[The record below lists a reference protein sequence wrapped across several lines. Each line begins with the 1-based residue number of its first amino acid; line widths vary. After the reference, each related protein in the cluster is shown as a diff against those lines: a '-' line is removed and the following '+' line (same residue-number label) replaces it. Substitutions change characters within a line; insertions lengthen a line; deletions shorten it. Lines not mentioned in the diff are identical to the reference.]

1 MASRWLLS
9 GFVGFFIG
17 FGFPWIRTCRPFM
30 SDDQASTHVVPDQ
43 SRLQEE
49 RLQEEDQTY
58 TQVVPD
64 EPRLQEKTVPEEGQ
78 AQPSRL
84 HYEGLQL
91 YSQPASPDEVWK
103 SLKKLSKDSQIQLK
117 HYPGFLGPYKA
128 YADMSGLEFSLL
140 YLSGLKETDSLL
152 DIGCG
157 ALRLGRVVLP
167 YLLPGKY
174 HCIEPNSWLVREA
187 LHYEIGEQ
195 ILWLKQPK
203 FAFND
208 KFQAPLADST
218 FNFLI
223 AQSIFSH
230 TGLDMFEGAMKKIKG
245 HMTDASVFLLTFVR
259 GGRWPDCRISKG
271 WIYPGCCVMTDEAI
285 QQVATRHELFAVP
298 LKWRHDRQQWWAWCL
313 YSSKAKCNNLE
324 SIIPHV
330 PHV

>member
-1 MASRWLLS
+1 MIKHPPTSW
-9 GFVGFFIG
+9 
-17 FGFPWIRTCRPFM
+17 
-30 SDDQASTHVVPDQ
+30 
-43 SRLQEE
+43 
-49 RLQEEDQTY
+49 
-58 TQVVPD
+58 
-64 EPRLQEKTVPEEGQ
+64 
-78 AQPSRL
+78 
-84 HYEGLQL
+84 
-91 YSQPASPDEVWK
+91 
-103 SLKKLSKDSQIQLK
+103 KKLSKGSQIQLK
-117 HYPGFLGPYKA
+117 HYRGFVGPYKA

-259 GGRWPDCRISKG
+259 GGRWPNCRNSKG
-271 WIYPGCCVMTDEAI
+271 WLYPGCCVMTDEAI

>member
-49 RLQEEDQTY
+49 RLQEEDQTH

-91 YSQPASPDEVWK
+91 YSQPASPDDVWK
-103 SLKKLSKDSQIQLK
+103 SLKELSKGPQINLK
-117 HYPGFLGPYKA
+117 HYRGFVGPYSA

-230 TGLDMFEGAMKKIKG
+230 
-245 HMTDASVFLLTFVR
+245 
-259 GGRWPDCRISKG
+259 WPG
-271 WIYPGCCVMTDEAI
+271 NV
-285 QQVATRHELFAVP
+285 
-298 LKWRHDRQQWWAWCL
+298 
-313 YSSKAKCNNLE
+313 
-324 SIIPHV
+324 
-330 PHV
+330 

>member
-1 MASRWLLS
+1 MAMAFRWLLS
-9 GFVGFFIG
+9 GLLGFFIG
-17 FGFPWIRTCRPFM
+17 FGFQWIRSCHLF
-30 SDDQASTHVVPDQ
+30 DYQASTHV
-43 SRLQEE
+43 LHA
-49 RLQEEDQTY
+49 
-58 TQVVPD
+58 
-64 EPRLQEKTVPEEGQ
+64 EPRLQENTLPEVDQ
-78 AQPSRL
+78 AKPSRL

-91 YSQPASPDEVWK
+91 YSQPASPDDVWK
-103 SLKKLSKDSQIQLK
+103 SLRNISAAPENQLQ
-117 HYPGFLGPYKA
+117 HYRSFVGPYSA

-187 LHYEIGEQ
+187 LHYELGEQ

-203 FAFND
+203 FAFNEN
-208 KFQAPLADST
+208 FQAPLADST

-230 TGLDMFEGAMKKIKG
+230 TGLDMFEGAMKKMKG
-245 HMTDASVFLLTFVR
+245 HMTDASVFLSTFVKV
-259 GGRWPDCRISKG
+259 GNWPNFTTSTG

-285 QQVATRHELFAVP
+285 QEVATRHELVAVP

-313 YSSKAKCNNLE
+313 YSSKAKCDHLE

-330 PHV
+330 PHVGLS

>member
-1 MASRWLLS
+1 MVS
-9 GFVGFFIG
+9 GFHG
-17 FGFPWIRTCRPFM
+17 
-30 SDDQASTHVVPDQ
+30 SVPVA
-43 SRLQEE
+43 RLCPTSCLTSHACKKRIKHPPTSCLTSHACKKRIKHPPTSCLTSHACKKRIKHPPTSCLTNHACKKRQC
-49 RLQEEDQTY
+49 
-58 TQVVPD
+58 P
-64 EPRLQEKTVPEEGQ
+64 KWAQ

-103 SLKKLSKDSQIQLK
+103 SLKKLSKGSQIQLK
-117 HYPGFLGPYKA
+117 HYRGFVGPYKA

-174 HCIEPNSWLVREA
+174 HCIEPNSWLVPEA

-208 KFQAPLADST
+208 KFQAST
-218 FNFLI
+218 TGRLDFQLFDCAIHFL
-223 AQSIFSH
+223 SH
-230 TGLDMFEGAMKKIKG
+230 
-245 HMTDASVFLLTFVR
+245 
-259 GGRWPDCRISKG
+259 WPG
-271 WIYPGCCVMTDEAI
+271 YV
-285 QQVATRHELFAVP
+285 
-298 LKWRHDRQQWWAWCL
+298 
-313 YSSKAKCNNLE
+313 
-324 SIIPHV
+324 
-330 PHV
+330 